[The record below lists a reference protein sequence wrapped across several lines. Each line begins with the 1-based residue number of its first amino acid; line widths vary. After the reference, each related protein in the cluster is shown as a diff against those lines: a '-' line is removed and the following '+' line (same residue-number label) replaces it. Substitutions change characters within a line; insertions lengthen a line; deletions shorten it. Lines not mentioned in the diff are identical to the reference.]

1 MQTHFFFP
9 FLFKKKKNFIKRNN
23 KNTYHEMH
31 KCYAMQIL
39 KTQRNQNSKRRIVT
53 KIIEMKHKEHVRKTQ
68 LD

>member
-1 MQTHFFFP
+1 M
-9 FLFKKKKNFIKRNN
+9 
-23 KNTYHEMH
+23 HE
-31 KCYAMQIL
+31 CNPMQIL